1 MPATDDDLQVPAVQV
16 RRPAGERPIIALAG
30 TWTILGFRVRPEVLD
45 ELPAAA
51 RSAGSEARW
60 DLGGVTRLDRP
71 GAVELWRVWQ
81 GQRPH
86 ELQVPAS
93 LEPLLEGTA
102 LVRYRPPPRVR
113 RRPLDEWLTARLTAP
128 LVHATQAL
136 GLLGEIV
143 IELGRGFR
151 RPWTLPWRDTSATIY
166 ESGGRALG
174 ITAMV
179 GFLIGVVVSYLAA
192 LQLRAYGAE
201 AYLIDVLGI
210 GILRELGPLL
220 AAILVAGRSGSS
232 MTAELGV
239 MRITQ
244 ELDAV
249 VALGISPTQRLVV
262 PKMLALVIS
271 MPLLVVWTDVIALVG
286 GMLAAKTTLGIGYGL
301 FLTTLP
307 DVTPIANL
315 WLGLGKAV
323 CFGGIIALTAS
334 HFGLRVKP
342 STESLAVETTNAVVA
357 AITQVIVVDAIFAV
371 VFEGIGTQ

>member
-1 MPATDDDLQVPAVQV
+1 V
-16 RRPAGERPIIALAG
+16 
-30 TWTILGFRVRPEVLD
+30 
-45 ELPAAA
+45 
-51 RSAGSEARW
+51 
-60 DLGGVTRLDRP
+60 
-71 GAVELWRVWQ
+71 
-81 GQRPH
+81 
-86 ELQVPAS
+86 
-93 LEPLLEGTA
+93 
-102 LVRYRPPPRVR
+102 
-113 RRPLDEWLTARLTAP
+113 
-128 LVHATQAL
+128 VHATQAL

-143 IELGRGFR
+143 IELGRGLR

-166 ESGGRALG
+166 ESGARALG

-244 ELDAV
+244 ELDALDVLGISTTLRV

-271 MPLLVVWTDVIALVG
+271 MPLLVAWTDVIALVG
-286 GMLAAKTTLGIGYGL
+286 GMLAAKSTLGIGYGL